1 MHGILPRRNT
11 EEDRIVLGLLESVER
26 GSARSQRRLA
36 AELGIALGLVNL
48 YLKRCVNKG
57 LVKVAEAPARRYAYY
72 LTPQGFAEKAR
83 LTLEFLSYSFELFR
97 RAKTDCASVFE
108 VARSREIQPG
118 RAGRCVGH
126 SRNRNNVR
134 TRDRYSDCGD
144 CGPAIEPV
152 DVQGGF
158 GCNFLWN
165 RHERFSSR
173 HHYRPYYRSENI

>member
-72 LTPQGFAEKAR
+72 LTPRASPRR
-83 LTLEFLSYSFELFR
+83 LG
-97 RAKTDCASVFE
+97 
-108 VARSREIQPG
+108 SRLN
-118 RAGRCVGH
+118 
-126 SRNRNNVR
+126 SSR
-134 TRDRYSDCGD
+134 TRSNYSAGLRPTVHRYSRWRVREDSAGSCW
-144 CGPAIEPV
+144 PV
-152 DVQGGF
+152 
-158 GCNFLWN
+158 C
-165 RHERFSSR
+165 RT
-173 HHYRPYYRSENI
+173 